1 MKRFGKHKPAVIWLH
16 ARNSTISYALK
27 EACILAIVTFAAICM
42 TLFSVVH
49 MLTDHWPQMTPGIK
63 GFGVILIPL
72 SVLTLLYE
80 IVLPKLESFFR
91 RMGRLMFRLS
101 AVALV
106 FWGTEAYALRFYNRD
121 PLPIE
126 DGFLQV
132 GAWYL
137 DVFNKYYKTNY
148 YLDVGREDCVA
159 LSLTFLLVL
168 LVIVLWSL
176 SYLFKKRGFWLL
188 LPIVVWL
195 AELIVGLA
203 PLWGSQVLLC
213 VAVYLFSAS
222 GNPVGV
228 IGKRV
233 SISRRQ
239 RSTQRKMNAVQSAA
253 ALLLL
258 LFCVSSVSLIG
269 QQPANYMMTKSPKVK
284 TWQLSMEDRVKEG
297 ISTSRLTN
305 LFDGS
310 ANVSNRKPVFSD
322 KKIVTI
328 STGDRL
334 YSNLYLKNFQAGEY
348 KRGIWRNT
356 DAAFEKACIEQGF
369 DLDLVQRLIEG
380 GSAKDLSKTVYTL
393 EYHSAVQEALLAPY
407 FVDVDA
413 LAGEESKV
421 KKKSGDVLLKKDVSD
436 RKLEIAAA
444 KNNEFN
450 VYDVSTLY
458 RSSYYPLEEEIW
470 DWYGAYVLEHYLEV
484 PDSVPSAAVIAKQ
497 AQKKMDAL
505 VGKVQDKKVSR
516 IMAAYLVADI
526 LSEYSYSWDLDELSA
541 GEDAVEYFLSTG
553 HQGYC
558 MHFASAG
565 VLALR
570 EMGVPARYAAGYVVK
585 RETISYQ
592 KADVLDRDAHAWAE
606 VYIDRAGWIP
616 IEMTTGFL
624 LPENELPD
632 EPAEEDEPDIS
643 TESESLEE
651 SEGSEETEISEES
664 QISEAENNSEDM
676 TETENTPDPGGSQ
689 APGEENESEH
699 AQDSADASDPSSSSG
714 EQGSL
719 SGGDDI
725 ASSADTPQIDEEEQK
740 KLAMLAAIAKNQRPK
755 LSKKDAGTGD
765 GSGAGEGGE
774 NGEGAD
780 GDFYVS
786 SVSEYVQYYLLLWG
800 MRLEELKER
809 LIKVLAY
816 VLPAILFAA
825 ALALLLRARIRAY
838 YRILVRDMQR
848 KRYRRVI
855 QRINRRIFAG
865 LRRTGRLG
873 LRYPKDP
880 KYAELLKK
888 NYPKIEPGDW
898 DRYMEI
904 VKEAAYSRNVM
915 KAEDADFCYKIY
927 EKVKLF

>member
-1 MKRFGKHKPAVIWLH
+1 MKRIGKHKPAVIWLH
-16 ARNSTISYALK
+16 SGNSTISYSVK

-42 TLFSVVH
+42 TLFSVIH

-63 GFGVILIPL
+63 GFGVTLIPVL
-72 SVLTLLYE
+72 VLTLLYE
-80 IVLPKLESFFR
+80 IVLPKLESFFHR
-91 RMGRLMFRLS
+91 IGRLLIRFFV
-101 AVALV
+101 VALV
-106 FWGTEAYALRFYNRD
+106 FWATGYYALQFYRRD

-148 YLDVGREDCVA
+148 YLDVGKADCVA
-159 LSLTFLLVL
+159 LSMTFLLVL

-176 SYLFKKRGFWLL
+176 SYLFKKRGFWLF
-188 LPIVVWL
+188 LPLVIWL
-195 AELIVGLA
+195 SELIVGLA

-213 VAVYLFSAS
+213 VAIYLFSAS

-239 RSTQRKMNAVQSAA
+239 RSTQRKMNTVQSIA

-269 QQPANYMMTKSPKVK
+269 QQPAKYMMTKSPKVK
-284 TWQLSMEDRVKEG
+284 TWQLTMEDRIKEG
-297 ISTSRLTN
+297 VSTSRLTN

-356 DAAFEKACIEQGF
+356 DAAFEKACREQGF

-413 LAGEESKV
+413 LAGEDSKV
-421 KKKSGDVLLKKDVSD
+421 KKKSGDVLLKKDISD

-444 KNNEFN
+444 KSNEFN
-450 VYDVSTLY
+450 AYDVATLY

-470 DWYGAYVLEHYLEV
+470 DWYGAYVLENYLEV

-497 AQKKMDAL
+497 AQKKIEGL
-505 VGKVQDKKVSR
+505 VGKVQDTKVSR
-516 IMAAYLVADI
+516 MMAAYIVADI
-526 LSEYSYSWDLDELSA
+526 LSEYSYSWELDELSG

-624 LPENELPD
+624 LPDNELTD
-632 EPAEEDEPDIS
+632 EPAEKDEPDTS

-651 SEGSEETEISEES
+651 SEVSEETAGSEENQTSEES
-664 QISEAENNSEDM
+664 QNAEDM
-676 TETENTPDPGGSQ
+676 TETEDTPDPGESQ
-689 APGEENESEH
+689 ATGEGHETENSQASEN
-699 AQDSADASDPSSSSG
+699 ASDPASPSG
-714 EQGSL
+714 EQESL
-719 SGGDDI
+719 SGGNNI
-725 ASSADTPQIDEEEQK
+725 SSKDEPQIDEEEQK

-755 LSKKDAGTGD
+755 LSKKDAGSGD
-765 GSGAGEGGE
+765 GSGAGESGE
-774 NGEGAD
+774 NGESAD
-780 GDFYVS
+780 GEYYVS
-786 SVSEYVQYYLLLWG
+786 SLGEYVQYYLLLWG
-800 MRLEELKER
+800 MRLKEFKER
-809 LIKVLAY
+809 LVKVLAY
-816 VLPAILFAA
+816 VLPAILLAV
-825 ALALLLRARIRAY
+825 ALALLIRARIRAY
-838 YRILVRDMQR
+838 YRVLVRDMQR

-865 LRRTGRLG
+865 LRRTGRVGLG
-873 LRYPKDP
+873 YPKDP

-888 NYPKIEPGDW
+888 NFPKIEPADW